1 MNFFCS
7 MDDKVSNPVST
18 ARQKARKLRITG
30 SIFVLLGAV
39 TAGAVYW
46 NGARSRDMSDDPSM
60 AGYDRPAQ
68 RQMAMLYGKQG
79 ELIER
84 WWNDLQQPGTQAA
97 IIVALTAFVAGSC
110 FYFARLLDADADP

>member
-68 RQMAMLYGKQG
+68 RQ
-79 ELIER
+79 R